1 MRLIPSN
8 NGYLA
13 VQGFT
18 GARGRVQ
25 VGGWGTSHLE
35 AMAACGDL
43 VAVLDA
49 EAVPQKRSA
58 FSEAWG
64 RVFGPLGAYPH
75 EDIDTCVRRVGVHGV
90 QRMYP
95 GLVAVLDAESQ
106 R

>member
-1 MRLIPSN
+1 MRIIRMDT
-8 NGYLA
+8 GYMA

-25 VGGWGTSHLE
+25 VGGWGKSRLE

-49 EAVPQKRSA
+49 E
-58 FSEAWG
+58 
-64 RVFGPLGAYPH
+64 
-75 EDIDTCVRRVGVHGV
+75 
-90 QRMYP
+90 
-95 GLVAVLDAESQ
+95 SQ